1 MKLNAPLI
9 RASRSPW
16 RFALVAVL
24 NAGAFAV
31 LFALEDRFEA
41 ITGLPVFDTQN
52 GLTPEALVQQLPL
65 YQGEALEAYLAFAAF
80 DFVFPLTAALFLAVA
95 WVLLLRVTPWRVTQ
109 RLLAWGLPLYAFLG
123 TGFGYLEN
131 LNLLNVIFL
140 DTPSAFAVEAAIL
153 FKRLKLTAL
162 ALSGALTGVLVLVAL
177 SASVRRVWR
186 SRSGRGMPEQGV
198 QEGLK

>member
-1 MKLNAPLI
+1 MKLNALLI

-24 NAGAFAV
+24 NVSAFAI

-52 GLTPEALVQQLPL
+52 GLTPEALVRHLPL
-65 YQGEALEAYLAFAAF
+65 YRGEALEAYLYFAAF
-80 DFVFPLTAALFLAVA
+80 DFVFPLTAALFLAVTWA
-95 WVLLLRVTPWRVTQ
+95 LLLRVTPWRVTQ

-123 TGFGYLEN
+123 TGFYYLEN
-131 LNLLNVIFL
+131 LSLLSVIFVEV
-140 DTPSAFAVEAAIL
+140 PSAFVVDATVL

-162 ALSGALTGVLVLVAL
+162 ALSGALTAVLVLFAL
-177 SASVRRVWR
+177 IASVRRMWR
-186 SRSGRGMPEQGV
+186 LRSGGGMPEQGV
-198 QEGLK
+198 REGLR